1 MKKSQSNAY
10 IKRTENLVNPD
21 EVSIISL
28 FGSMLGKAPVW
39 LQKPVLEGSSK
50 KNPHMGFVV
59 DPYAFFLC
67 HEITDIERAQSLI
80 PENFKVVPT
89 RIFADCEPRPYVI
102 FGAFNL
108 HTSAFWG
115 SRVEMYIIAEDQNT
129 GLLSWVITD
138 YDTNTLSFD
147 PGQGF
152 VAGTTKSSTVTTT
165 HRGTVLVDMQAR
177 ESGRRIAAEADL
189 ASAVM
194 TPLDQRL
201 WLEGNTSVAYG
212 NELDDG
218 RNTPFG
224 LVFDPGEMKQALRI
238 PLEETEVEEL
248 SWHQG
253 LFAPQPSVVACFP
266 YAQHFITSSVPTQ
279 TNIKTAEQLVE
290 AVETINAG
298 PPSKGFSSIKIQRGV
313 MGGIAVSTVITW
325 SLVFWVLFHLQQ
337 AH

>member
-1 MKKSQSNAY
+1 VDKHESNAY

-39 LQKPVLEGSSK
+39 LQKPILEGSSK

-67 HEITDIERAQSLI
+67 HEITNIELAQSLI
-80 PENFKVVPT
+80 PANFKIVPA

-108 HTSAFWG
+108 HTSAFSG
-115 SRVEMYIIAEDQNT
+115 SRVEMYIIAEDQDT

-152 VAGTTKSSTVTTT
+152 VSGTTKTSTVTTT

-189 ASAVM
+189 ADAVM

-224 LVFDPGEMKQALRI
+224 LLFDPDEMKQALRI
-238 PLEETEVEEL
+238 PLEATEVEEL
-248 SWHQG
+248 SWHKG
-253 LFAPQPSVVACFP
+253 LFAAEPSVVACFP
-266 YAQHFITSSVPTQ
+266 YAQHFITSSVPTE
-279 TNIKTAEQLVE
+279 TNIKTAEQLE
-290 AVETINAG
+290 AAVVALNAG
-298 PPSKGFSSIKIQRGV
+298 PPSKGFSSSKIRLGV
-313 MGGIAVSTVITW
+313 VAGVATSTVITW
-325 SLVFWVLFHLQQ
+325 SLIFWVLVHLQQ